1 MPLMAVLLRPSNRT
15 GSAYMTK
22 WRFLPVPLGM
32 LALAGELLRIL
43 GCSVEIIDMRGENP
57 YFMVKES
64 Q

>member
-1 MPLMAVLLRPSNRT
+1 
-15 GSAYMTK
+15 MTK
-22 WRFLPVPLGM
+22 WRFLSAPLGL
-32 LALAGELLRIL
+32 LALAGELLRIP